1 MMKATM
7 KKYPKYFLNLKQKL
21 NLEIKRNNI
30 IIARNKY
37 RTNVG
42 KAWPDDRKIKIP
54 IIKDIESVYIVLHE
68 IAHVILNHGENC
80 LKPTYIIEMEAERHA
95 LSIFKKWDIHKLF
108 PEDFLKIKKRAER
121 YVRWNI
127 IYEIQRSLHDADH
140 ILQLKNINITALRF
154 SNIRKFQNKK
164 VQLNKNKK
172 TFK

>member
-95 LSIFKKWDIHKLF
+95 L
-108 PEDFLKIKKRAER
+108 
-121 YVRWNI
+121 
-127 IYEIQRSLHDADH
+127 
-140 ILQLKNINITALRF
+140 
-154 SNIRKFQNKK
+154 
-164 VQLNKNKK
+164 
-172 TFK
+172 